1 MGHEVEMATLSR
13 LIVERSGKGYDFGE
27 DPTDECQHSD
37 VHEIGCDFDKDGMFL
52 RLVRCQRCGLLMR
65 QYLPMLRR

>member
-1 MGHEVEMATLSR
+1 MGR
-13 LIVERSGKGYDFGE
+13 LVFGRTDDGGSSDN
-27 DPTDECQHSD
+27 DPKEQCQHSE

-52 RLVRCQRCGLLMR
+52 RLVRCHKCGLLMR